1 MEICTIDLY
10 FCCIRPGELDVTNSQ
25 SKENR
30 PKAERIKELSILFQ
44 HLQPLDQIQNMLFLL
59 LSKGQWRY

>member
-1 MEICTIDLY
+1 MKICIIDLY
-10 FCCIRPGELDVTNSQ
+10 FRYARPGELDATNSQ

-44 HLQPLDQIQNMLFLL
+44 HLQPLEQNQNMLFLL
-59 LSKGQWRY
+59 LSKGR

>member
-10 FCCIRPGELDVTNSQ
+10 FWRACPGELDVTNSQ

-30 PKAERIKELSILFQ
+30 PKAERIKELLILFQ
-44 HLQPLDQIQNMLFLL
+44 HLQPLDQIQNILSLL
-59 LSKGQWRY
+59 LLKGQWRD